1 MVRFCNTCP
10 RTTNIKTIEKRA
22 RELEE
27 AERLDDERRRLAKE
41 RKITYDYT
49 YPVQKKKKK
58 PSNPLTRRSKAGRQ
72 IDLLGEKTVSFD

>member
-41 RKITYDYT
+41 RQTVYDYT
-49 YPVQKKKKK
+49 YPVQGKKKKTY
-58 PSNPLTRRSKAGRQ
+58 NPLDRRSRGGRQ
-72 IDLLGEKTVSFD
+72 IDLLGEKTVSFE